1 MIYGVNNYEM
11 LYAAEL
17 IKPKELSAY
26 RERGY
31 LMTEEEIG
39 CELCGMTYTD
49 EHYQILF
56 DNKKIGYFYVASG
69 SKTPQ
74 LNQLC
79 HSCIFKKIKKEVGDE
94 EVELVVIDDDREYH
108 VKFYPQDGEP
118 SDDDFLIGEGFDDI
132 F

>member
-1 MIYGVNNYEM
+1 M

-17 IKPKELSAY
+17 INPNQLSEY
-26 RERGY
+26 RKRGY
-31 LMTEEEIG
+31 LVTKRSIECDCCKIN
-39 CELCGMTYTD
+39 YTD
-49 EHYQILF
+49 EHYKILF

-69 SKTPQ
+69 KDKIA
-74 LNQLC
+74 LHQLC

-94 EVELVVIDDDREYH
+94 EVNLVVIDGKSEYH

-118 SDDDFLIGEGFDDI
+118 NDDDFLNGEGFDDI